1 MRSDAQVMST
11 APAPRRGNIR
21 PGPPGDGYGDW
32 IARQGGMIL
41 AADHEPGALLAV
53 LEVLLGP

>member
-1 MRSDAQVMST
+1 MSVSI
-11 APAPRRGNIR
+11 AEFERDH
-21 PGPPGDGYGDW
+21 PGVAISPPGDGYGDW

-41 AADHEPGALLAV
+41 AADREPGALLAV